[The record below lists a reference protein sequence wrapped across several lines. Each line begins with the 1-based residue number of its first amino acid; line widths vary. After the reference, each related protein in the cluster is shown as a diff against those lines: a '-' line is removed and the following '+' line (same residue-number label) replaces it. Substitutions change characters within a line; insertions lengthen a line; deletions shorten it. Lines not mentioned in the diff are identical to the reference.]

1 MTIAGSVIDL
11 MRDTPLV
18 ALKGRDVHTMRASLW
33 GKLELAMPGQMKDRV
48 ARRVIR
54 DAEERGLLRP
64 GGIIVE
70 SSSGTMAEGLA
81 RVGAVLGYRVIIVTD
96 PRIDATLRAKLR
108 AFGAELDIVES
119 RAEAGGWQL
128 RRFERL
134 SEILRQHPT
143 AFWPRQYDNVLFQ
156 TIYGDE
162 LAAEIATVGE
172 VAAFVASVGSGSSIS
187 GTAHALRRR
196 NPRVRIVAV
205 DATGSVQ
212 FNQPDR
218 PRRQSG
224 HGNSIVAGNID
235 YRAIDEVHWVN
246 DGEAFNA
253 CHELARREGIFAG
266 GSSGAAYLVASWIA
280 TQCDAGTHVVTLLP
294 DRGDRY
300 AGTIFNEAYLKE
312 QAIDGIVAAAEP
324 VRIRY
329 GLDEATSWSW
339 APLPHDG
346 SVPYHDPSVVTS
358 RRMMLDLGLE

>member
-1 MTIAGSVIDL
+1 MTIAQSVLEL

-18 ALKGRDVHTMRASLW
+18 AMKGRAVHTRRANLW

-48 ARRVIR
+48 AHRVIR
-54 DAEERGLLRP
+54 DAEARGLLAP
-64 GGIIVE
+64 GGIVVE

-96 PRIDATLRAKLR
+96 PRIDHTLLAKLR
-108 AFGAELDIVES
+108 AFGAQLEIVETLPP
-119 RAEAGGWQL
+119 EGGWQR

-134 SEILRQHPT
+134 REILQEHPT
-143 AFWPRQYDNVLFQ
+143 AFWPRQYDNTLFQ
-156 TIYGDE
+156 RVYASEIAGE
-162 LAAEIATVGE
+162 LAELGAITALVATVG
-172 VAAFVASVGSGSSIS
+172 SGGSIS
-187 GTAHALRRR
+187 GTAHALRLR
-196 NPRVRIVAV
+196 NPHVRIIAV
-205 DATGSVQ
+205 DAAGSVQ

-218 PRRQSG
+218 PRKQSG

-235 YRAIDEVHWVN
+235 YRVIDEVHWVT
-246 DGEAFNA
+246 DGECFHA

-280 TQCDAGTHVVTLLP
+280 SQCDPMANVVALLP

-300 AGTIFNEAYLKE
+300 SGTIFDDAYLE
-312 QAIDGIVAAAEP
+312 EHALRDVAASEP

-329 GLDEATSWSW
+329 GIDEAKAWSW

-346 SVPYHDPSVVTS
+346 SVPYHAPGVMTS
-358 RRMMLDLGLE
+358 GRMMSDLGLG